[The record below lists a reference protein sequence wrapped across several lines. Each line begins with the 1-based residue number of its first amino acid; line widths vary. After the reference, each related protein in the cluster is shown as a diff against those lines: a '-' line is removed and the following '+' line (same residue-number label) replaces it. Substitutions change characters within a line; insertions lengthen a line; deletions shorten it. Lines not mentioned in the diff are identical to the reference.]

1 MKMLQT
7 PLKDLIIT
15 SLVSVAAFYGSWS
28 LLTEILRTILPFGI
42 ILALILFCS
51 GYFLRVPAPNPDVVE
66 AIVGKDP
73 HLVTTNDDNYVM
85 KTVAHRGAGLDAPEN
100 SLAAFNLVSFFNW
113 FVLWSAFLFQCNDKG
128 CDAIEFDITLTKDDV
143 PVVFHDDTLKR
154 MTDLNLK
161 ISEHKWA
168 DLSGVDISVKHLF
181 KWVGGGLGGL
191 ITKSQV

>member
-1 MKMLQT
+1 MLQT

-100 SLAAFNLVSFFNW
+100 SLAAFNL
-113 FVLWSAFLFQCNDKG
+113 CNDKG

-181 KWVGGGLGGL
+181 K
-191 ITKSQV
+191 